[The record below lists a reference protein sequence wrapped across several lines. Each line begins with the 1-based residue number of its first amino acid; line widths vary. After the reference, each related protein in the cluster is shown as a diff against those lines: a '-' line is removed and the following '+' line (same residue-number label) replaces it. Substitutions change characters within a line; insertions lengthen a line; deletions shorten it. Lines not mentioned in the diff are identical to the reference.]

1 MAGRLR
7 PAFLCSGEQLNISS
21 ALIKQCVL
29 VGDFETWTYLR
40 KEYLPAEYH
49 TLYDLIDKHCEMYHT
64 FPTFDDLKLSVR
76 HGPTRDKVFGIE
88 LLDSV
93 DIDATTLLEYLKNE
107 YTQKEILNS
116 LDKYIDKSD
125 LFASAD
131 ESVQELHQIVLDV
144 EDKVDLEIPQ
154 ESMQRIELFEPEE
167 EIAKY
172 LGLGLNTDYDH
183 EIKFSPRDLVLVGGR
198 RGSGKSL
205 TCANIANNVFETGRS
220 AIYFTIEMDSRSILQ
235 RCCSISTKIPFARL
249 RTKNLSVIEWER
261 VAGWWASRF
270 QEGQARLQEYKTDR
284 DFKSF
289 HHKLTTEHELLPTQQ
304 LDVVYDPG
312 LSLAKIRAELDKKV
326 RKLNAGVI
334 IVDYI
339 NQVKRSTVPARGG
352 QYDWTEQIEVSK
364 ALKSMAQEYE
374 CTVFSPYQTDA
385 TGEARFAKGILD
397 AADAAYAL
405 ETWDQEDSCIT
416 FNCVKMRAASMKSF
430 SSVMDWESL
439 KIGPETALTPKEK
452 EANSQKADEDIDDL

>member
-1 MAGRLR
+1 M
-7 PAFLCSGEQLNISS
+7 NISS
-21 ALIKQCVL
+21 ALIKQCIATA
-29 VGDFETWTYLR
+29 DFETWSYLR
-40 KEYLPAEYH
+40 KEYLPVEYH
-49 TLYDLIDKHCEMYHT
+49 TLYGQIDKHCESFHE
-64 FPTFDDLKLSVR
+64 FPSFDDLKLSIR
-76 HGPTRDKVFGIE
+76 HGPTRDKVFAIEGI
-88 LLDSV
+88 DV
-93 DIDATTLLEYLKNE
+93 DVDAGALLEYLKNE

-116 LDKYIDKSD
+116 LDNYIDNSVV
-125 LFASAD
+125 FSSAE
-131 ESVQELHQIVLDV
+131 ESVQELHQIVLDI
-144 EDKVDLEIPQ
+144 EDKVDLEVPQ

-167 EIAKY
+167 EISKY
-172 LGLGLNTDYDH
+172 IGLGLNAEYDH

-205 TCANIANNVFETGRS
+205 TCANIANNVFQSGRS

-235 RCCSISTKIPFARL
+235 RCCSIATGVPYSRL
-249 RTKNLSVIEWER
+249 RTQNLSVIEWEK

-270 QEGQARLQEYKTDR
+270 QQGQERMREYKDNR
-284 DFKSF
+284 DFAEF
-289 HHKLTTEHELLPTQQ
+289 HRKLTTQHELLPTQQ
-304 LDVVYDPG
+304 LDVIYDPG
-312 LSLAKIRAELDKKV
+312 LTLAKIRSELDKKV
-326 RKLNAGVI
+326 HKLDAGVI

-339 NQVKRSTVPARGG
+339 NQVKRSNLPSRGG

-364 ALKSMAQEYE
+364 TLKAMAQEYD

-405 ETWDQEDSCIT
+405 ETWDQEDECIT

-439 KIGPETALTPKEK
+439 KMGPDTALTPKER
-452 EANSQKADEDIDDL
+452 EATSHKTDEEIDDL

>member
-1 MAGRLR
+1 M
-7 PAFLCSGEQLNISS
+7 NISS
-21 ALIKQCVL
+21 ALLKQCV
-29 VGDFETWTYLR
+29 VTGDFETWSYLR
-40 KEYLPAEYH
+40 QEYLPVEYH
-49 TLYDLIDKHCEMYHT
+49 TLYNSIDKHCET
-64 FPTFDDLKLSVR
+64 FHEFPSFDDLKLSIR
-76 HGPTRDKVFGIE
+76 HAPTRDKVFAIE
-88 LLDSV
+88 AV
-93 DIDATTLLEYLKNE
+93 DVDVDAGVLLEYLKNE

-116 LDKYIDKSD
+116 LDSYIDNSVV
-125 LFASAD
+125 FSSAE
-131 ESVQELHQIVLDV
+131 ESVQELHQIVLDI
-144 EDKVDLEIPQ
+144 EDKVDLEVPQ

-167 EIAKY
+167 EISKY
-172 LGLGLNTDYDH
+172 IGLGLNAEYDH

-205 TCANIANNVFETGRS
+205 TCANIANNVFQSGRS

-235 RCCSISTKIPFARL
+235 RCCSIATGVPYSRL
-249 RTKNLSVIEWER
+249 RTQNLSVIEWEK

-270 QEGQARLQEYKTDR
+270 QQGQERMREYKDNR
-284 DFKSF
+284 DFAEF
-289 HHKLTTEHELLPTQQ
+289 HRKLTTQHELLPTQQ
-304 LDVVYDPG
+304 LDVIYDPG
-312 LSLAKIRAELDKKV
+312 LTLAKIRSELDKKV
-326 RKLNAGVI
+326 HKLDAGVI

-339 NQVKRSTVPARGG
+339 NQVKRSNLPSRGG

-364 ALKSMAQEYE
+364 TLKAMAQEYD

-405 ETWDQEDSCIT
+405 ETWDQEDECIT

-439 KIGPETALTPKEK
+439 KMGPDTALTPKER
-452 EANSQKADEDIDDL
+452 EATSHKTDEEIDDL